1 MTEDAAERIA
11 ELAAAAGSTIA
22 VAESLTSGKIAAALG
37 AAPDAGQW
45 FRGGVVA
52 YSPEVKRSVL
62 DMPDVPVVSRPAAEA
77 LAANVRKLLG
87 ASYSVAVTGVG
98 GPEPSDGEAP
108 GTVWFA
114 TASETAVTACRAEFD
129 GEPEEVLEQTV
140 RFALSCLLDRLTAD
154 R

>member
-1 MTEDAAERIA
+1 MTEGVAERIA

-22 VAESLTSGKIAAALG
+22 VAESLTSGKIASALG

-52 YSPEVKRSVL
+52 YSPEVKRTVL

-77 LAANVRKLLG
+77 LAANVRKMLG

-98 GPEPSDGEAP
+98 GPEPSDGEPP

>member
-1 MTEDAAERIA
+1 MTEGPAERIA
-11 ELAAAAGSTIA
+11 ELATAAGSTIA
-22 VAESLTSGKIAAALG
+22 VAESLTSGKIASALG

-52 YSPEVKRSVL
+52 YSPEVKRTVL

-77 LAANVRKLLG
+77 LAATVRKLLG

-98 GPEPSDGEAP
+98 GPEPSDGEPP

-129 GEPEEVLEQTV
+129 GAPEEVLEQTV
-140 RFALSCLLDRLTAD
+140 QFALSCLLDRLTAD